1 MIFVRTVGRYREG
14 EDAGM
19 IGTVQGML
27 KALSARE
34 GMEEQNIVTSST
46 INIKKARQKRGKRE
60 HKHKVRISGERQDTG
75 FIYTRAMGRS
85 GLDLQWV
92 EYIE

>member
-1 MIFVRTVGRYREG
+1 MIFVHTVGRYREG

-19 IGTVQGML
+19 IGMVQGML

-34 GMEEQNIVTSST
+34 GIEEQNIVTSST

-60 HKHKVRISGERQDTG
+60 HKRK
-75 FIYTRAMGRS
+75 A
-85 GLDLQWV
+85 
-92 EYIE
+92 